1 MIERNISLE
10 GIEMLSFFGV
20 NERNLNFLRI
30 LFPDVILVQRG
41 DCLIIKGGEDVVK
54 EFHSFFKNLV
64 NRYQME
70 QEFYV

>member
-41 DCLIIKGGEDVVK
+41 DCLIIKGGEDVVE
-54 EFHSFFKNLV
+54 EFH
-64 NRYQME
+64 
-70 QEFYV
+70 